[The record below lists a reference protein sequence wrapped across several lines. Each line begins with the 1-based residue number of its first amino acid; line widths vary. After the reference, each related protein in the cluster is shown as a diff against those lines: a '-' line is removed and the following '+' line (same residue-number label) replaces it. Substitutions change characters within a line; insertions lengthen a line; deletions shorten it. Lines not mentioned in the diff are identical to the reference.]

1 MRSESQREQLAGPQ
15 CVATLVGCL
24 LAFLPAL
31 AGSVLAQEPNAGELV
46 NYPFFYGSGSDSGLG
61 AYAVG
66 DRTVQMLTIRP
77 RPMLRSPWKHSWGLR
92 LRLTATLGYY
102 DFEDLEQTIASFR
115 TVAFVPGVEV
125 LFPLSSRSLLYPY
138 IDLGVGSNESRTG
151 LVFVGALGVGS
162 EFVFP
167 LKRFEIGLEP
177 KAQVAVSRAS
187 EESLEEDFGGI
198 GLRSDIRHPLAFRI
212 LGETAELAGYA
223 GIGWYLR
230 PLTFPTSLASTPYT
244 YIHLLP
250 SEHGCPTSCDHRA
263 TDN

>member
-125 LFPLSSRSLLYPY
+125 LFPLSSSSLLYPY

-151 LVFVGALGVGS
+151 LRHAPASQALVRS
-162 EFVFP
+162 P
-167 LKRFEIGLEP
+167 TAP
-177 KAQVAVSRAS
+177 
-187 EESLEEDFGGI
+187 
-198 GLRSDIRHPLAFRI
+198 GLRLPLWRRAQQLPDHHHGRS
-212 LGETAELAGYA
+212 GDTTPTAVE
-223 GIGWYLR
+223 R
-230 PLTFPTSLASTPYT
+230 
-244 YIHLLP
+244 
-250 SEHGCPTSCDHRA
+250 
-263 TDN
+263 